1 MERSVTTTTC
11 RRLSRGRLAAA
22 AVEFA
27 LVLPF
32 LATILLGMFEISR
45 AILIREL
52 LSDAAQSASRRASLP
67 GKTNAD
73 VTAQVDM
80 IMSANNIQ
88 GYSTT
93 ILVNGAA
100 MDVSYAQRYDQVSV
114 KVSVPVP
121 QVFWVGT
128 LFITN
133 KMIESETVAMMRQG

>member
-1 MERSVTTTTC
+1 MERSVTTTC
-11 RRLSRGRLAAA
+11 RRPSRRRLAGA

-45 AILIREL
+45 AILIKEL
-52 LSDAAQSASRRASLP
+52 LSDAVQSACRRASLP

-73 VTAQVDM
+73 VTAQVDT

-93 ILVNGAA
+93 ILVNGTA
-100 MDVSYAQRYDQVSV
+100 MDVSYAQRYDTVSV

-121 QVFWVGT
+121 QVFWAT
-128 LFITN
+128 TFFITN